1 MQFNYRHKKPLLA
14 ALTAAL
20 TTVLGACGGNSA
32 DMTAS
37 PAAGNQTI
45 SADQRPDRTP
55 LVVGGGVADDESF
68 PWMVA
73 LLQAS
78 VSSPAQAQFCGGSLI
93 ASDWVLTA
101 AHCVEDARASG
112 TDVLLGQTDL
122 NDRQGERIGVSRIVI
137 HPDYNAYGYPDLA
150 LLQLDS
156 ASSASPIAL
165 PSPNNPAPDDGESAT
180 VLGWG
185 QISETGPYSDV
196 LRQATVPIVDHQSC
210 NRAYNNDIDETS
222 MVCAGTPSGDADSCY
237 GDSGGPLFVTRGGQ
251 SVQAGVVSF
260 GEECGLPG
268 VRGVY
273 ARVSNY
279 YDWISAYAS
288 VRPYTGNTAA
298 QSPTV
303 NTPTAPATPAQP
315 AGTDTNTSANNNTS
329 EDRYVYEG
337 EVTGWFDEQYLPGE
351 VETIAL
357 EAGVLRLNLTS
368 DNGSR
373 MMVFV
378 DEYDPR
384 YGEWY
389 TLAGEVSRRGTVELE
404 LDIDAG
410 EYSFSVL
417 SLGRGGAF
425 TLEAIYQP

>member
-1 MQFNYRHKKPLLA
+1 MQFIYRHKNTLLA

-20 TTVLGACGGNSA
+20 TTALGACGGNGA
-32 DMTAS
+32 DSQMTES
-37 PAAGNQTI
+37 PAAANQAI
-45 SADQRPDRTP
+45 SVDQRPDRTP
-55 LVVGGGVADDESF
+55 LVVGGSVADDEPF

-150 LLQLDS
+150 LLQLDT
-156 ASSASPIAL
+156 ASNASPIAL
-165 PSPNNPAPDDGESAT
+165 PSPNNPAPADGENAT

-268 VRGVY
+268 VPGVY

-279 YDWISAYAS
+279 YDWISAYAP
-288 VRPYTGNTAA
+288 VNPYTGNGST
-298 QSPTV
+298 QSPPV
-303 NTPTAPATPAQP
+303 DSPAAPAEPTQP
-315 AGTDTNTSANNNTS
+315 SDTGANPDNTAS
-329 EDRYVYEG
+329 EDRYRYQG
-337 EVTGWFDEQYLPGE
+337 EVAGWFDERYLPGE

-357 EAGVLRLNLTS
+357 EAGTLRLNLTS

-378 DEYDPR
+378 DEYDSQ

-404 LDIDAG
+404 LDIEAG

-425 TLEAIYQP
+425 ALEAIYQR